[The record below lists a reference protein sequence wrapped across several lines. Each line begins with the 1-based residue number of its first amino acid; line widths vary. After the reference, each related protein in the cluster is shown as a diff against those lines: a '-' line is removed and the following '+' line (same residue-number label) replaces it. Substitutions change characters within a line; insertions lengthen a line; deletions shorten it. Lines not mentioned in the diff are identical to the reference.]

1 MLYTPTFIAMA
12 FCNLAAI
19 SSYSCFFLFPLFI
32 LERGGTPSDVGILMG
47 AFTLS
52 SVVCRPWIAGMIDHT
67 GRKRSFTFG
76 SILMTLLPLLY
87 LFLEG
92 PLQTTYVSVLLVRV
106 LHGVGIAICATAA
119 FTYAADIIPEGRLN
133 EGIGMFGISGL
144 TGLALGPVIAEVMIR
159 NFGFWALFS
168 ASSILGFLALL
179 AHLPL
184 HESHR
189 RDPST
194 PAVSILSVLRGN
206 RLVLTCG
213 MAFLFGFGLA
223 AAGNFLPPFAAER
236 DLTILAYYYVS
247 YSATAILTRLL
258 GGRVADRIGESRIIP
273 WAFLLLFAGLMA
285 ILFLMNRFVLT
296 LAGVLMGCGHGF
308 LYPALNTL
316 AVKNESPDN
325 RGKATGV
332 FTGSIDA
339 GFFVGSTALGYVAEW
354 AGYPVLFATA
364 GAVCLCGYVLFKCGA
379 AQELRT
385 HP

>member
-12 FCNLAAI
+12 FGNLAAI

-32 LERGGTPSDVGILMG
+32 LDRGGTPSDVGILMG

-52 SVVCRPWIAGMIDHT
+52 SVICRPWIAGMIDRL
-67 GRKRSFTFG
+67 GRKRSFTVG

-92 PLQTTYVSVLLVRV
+92 PLQTIYFSVLFVRV

-144 TGLALGPVIAEVMIR
+144 TGLALGPVISELMIKH
-159 NFGFWALFS
+159 FGFWALFA
-168 ASSILGFLALL
+168 ASSVLGLLALL

-184 HESHR
+184 AETHR

-206 RLVLTCG
+206 RLMLTCG

-236 DLTILAYYYVS
+236 HLTILAYYYVS
-247 YSATAILTRLL
+247 YSGTAVLTRLL
-258 GGRVADRIGESRIIP
+258 GGRVADRIGESRMIP
-273 WAFLLLFAGLMA
+273 WAFFLLFAGLLVIIFLTNHY
-285 ILFLMNRFVLT
+285 ILV

-316 AVKNESPDN
+316 AVRNEIPDN

-354 AGYPVLFATA
+354 SGYPVLFATA
-364 GAVCLCGYVLFKCGA
+364 GAVCLCGCVLFRYGA
-379 AQELRT
+379 ARA
-385 HP
+385 